1 MYMKPVRKK
10 SQSLPNQPRVHK
22 VSFMLNEEECNAVER
37 YLQKYNIQNKS
48 RWYRETIL
56 SHVLRTLEEDYPTL
70 FKETE
75 MRR

>member
-1 MYMKPVRKK
+1 MGQNKK
-10 SQSLPNQPRVHK
+10 QSSPQAPAGRVHK
-22 VSFMLNEEECNAVER
+22 VTFMMNDEEYNAVER
-37 YLQKYNIQNKS
+37 YLQRYKISNKS

-56 SHVLRTLEEDYPTL
+56 SHVLKTLEEDYPTL

>member
-1 MYMKPVRKK
+1 MGKSRKYSNPQVGQQRK
-10 SQSLPNQPRVHK
+10 HK
-22 VSFMLNEEECNAVER
+22 VTFMLTDEEQKTVDR
-37 YLQKYNIQNKS
+37 YLEKYKISNKS

-56 SHVLRTLEEDYPTL
+56 AHILKTLEEDYPTL